1 MEMQN
6 QAVSVLLVVCQLMI
20 HFATMSKL
28 SKTTLILRTS
38 PPPVRYIK
46 VFLKMLENLFSIGS
60 LHLFVYQT
68 VKFQV
73 VTVYLAV
80 F

>member
-20 HFATMSKL
+20 HFVTMSKL

-46 VFLKMLENLFSIGS
+46 VFLKMLENLFWQSFI
-60 LHLFVYQT
+60 FFYQT